1 MKVVSND
8 AKIMHQFKSTIRQ
21 IKDAD
26 EVEIAVQNPTLAKKK
41 GASGALH
48 LKNNIEKQHKLAKNT
63 QSQS

>member
-1 MKVVSND
+1 
-8 AKIMHQFKSTIRQ
+8 
-21 IKDAD
+21 
-26 EVEIAVQNPTLAKKK
+26 VQNPTLAKKK